1 MDYLKYLIYGLIQ
14 GITEFVP
21 ISSTAHLKILS
32 LFFGLEDPGSSLSAI
47 IQLGSVFAIF
57 VYFKNEIFEFFQT
70 NKRKSYK
77 HFISN
82 KFTNS
87 IFIGTIPI
95 LFIGGFVKF
104 FVPNFSNSFFRSN
117 LLIALLSIIMSLFM
131 FIADQSNANKFNL
144 KNHSYFSSFI
154 IGISQAFAIFPGV
167 SRSGITIS
175 TALLIG
181 WQRNDAAKYSFLLGI
196 PSITLAAILELY
208 YSFGD
213 FKIISPF
220 PLILGLLTAFLSSL
234 ISIHFLIRYINLR
247 GLKLFIYYRLFFGIA
262 IILNLFVSN

>member
-1 MDYLKYLIYGLIQ
+1 
-14 GITEFVP
+14 
-21 ISSTAHLKILS
+21 
-32 LFFGLEDPGSSLSAI
+32 
-47 IQLGSVFAIF
+47 
-57 VYFKNEIFEFFQT
+57 
-70 NKRKSYK
+70 
-77 HFISN
+77 
-82 KFTNS
+82 
-87 IFIGTIPI
+87 
-95 LFIGGFVKF
+95 
-104 FVPNFSNSFFRSN
+104 
-117 LLIALLSIIMSLFM
+117 MSLFM

-181 WQRNDAAKYSFLLGI
+181 WHRNDAAKYSFLLGI